1 MLLHNESDQSL
12 ENVKGSG
19 QLTSPTASSPIV
31 SVILP
36 TYNRAPL
43 ITRAIESVLGQEF
56 TDLELIVVD
65 DGSTDNT
72 RQAISRMDDQRLRY
86 INYDQNHGETF
97 ARNRGIQL
105 ARGEFIAQMDSD
117 DIWYPQ
123 KISYQVNLFSRY
135 RHLNLSFCNMK
146 NINMITGK
154 EENYFEQ
161 VSYAFQELQVQKL
174 EDDVWEIL
182 GGLSEALLAS
192 TIIPHPT
199 VMFRRSMVESVGRY
213 NETLRG
219 AGDFEYWWRVV
230 LKGEKLAY
238 TNRIYLDRYV
248 DAHSL
253 TANKLTVNKRHL
265 QALEICEQT
274 AQDLGRIDLIPRLR
288 KAKFVTWCRIM
299 FEYVYHQNCREAFI
313 AYKQTLK
320 YGSSFD
326 ILLHMGKVI
335 IRREKEHV
343 RRLNRRTNKKI
354 G

>member
-1 MLLHNESDQSL
+1 MSST
-12 ENVKGSG
+12 
-19 QLTSPTASSPIV
+19 TSFPIV

-36 TYNRAPL
+36 TYNRATL
-43 ITRAIESVLGQEF
+43 ITRAIEFVLRQGYV
-56 TDLELIVVD
+56 DLELVIVD

-72 RQAISRMDDQRLRY
+72 RQVISKIDDRRLRY
-86 INYDQNHGETF
+86 VYFEKNRGETF
-97 ARNRGIQL
+97 ARNQGIQQ
-105 ARGEFIAQMDSD
+105 AKGELIAQMDSD

-123 KISYQVNLFSRY
+123 KISYQVDLFSRY

-146 NINMITGK
+146 NINVITGK
-154 EENYFEQ
+154 EENYFDQ
-161 VSYAFQELQVQKL
+161 VSYAFQRLQVQEL
-174 EDDVWEIL
+174 EKDVWEIL
-182 GGLSEALLAS
+182 GGLPEALLAS

-199 VMFRRSMVESVGRY
+199 VMFRRSMLESVGRY

-219 AGDFEYWWRVV
+219 GGDFEYWWRIA
-230 LKGEKLAY
+230 LRGGKFAY
-238 TNRIYLDRYV
+238 TNRIFLDRYV

-253 TANKLTVNKRHL
+253 TADKLAVNKRHF

-274 AQDLGRIDLIPRLR
+274 AQDLGRIDLFPLLR

-299 FEYVYHQNCREAFI
+299 FEYVYHQNCKEACI

-320 YGSSFD
+320 FGSPFD
-326 ILLHMGKVI
+326 ILHYIGNVF
-335 IRREKEHV
+335 IRRGKERV